1 MTDMLR
7 GKHQTLLDELTVAP
21 RPGRGQDDTNEYEF
35 KSLNIQKL
43 LASVHKLGSLDSVDE
58 KIQLLKRLLAIPS
71 SSINEHDVISIL
83 AAETEDLVS
92 SVVKVSDIYTAEKTK
107 ETLQLLTL
115 TLKFFNRVLG
125 IVITL

>member
-1 MTDMLR
+1 MLR
-7 GKHQTLLDELTVAP
+7 GKHQTLLDELTLAP
-21 RPGRGQDDTNEYEF
+21 RLGRGQNDATKYEF

-43 LASVHKLGSLDSVDE
+43 LASAHKLGSLDSVDE

-71 SSINEHDVISIL
+71 SSINEHDVIGIL

>member
-1 MTDMLR
+1 MGELEALQAVTRLR
-7 GKHQTLLDELTVAP
+7 
-21 RPGRGQDDTNEYEF
+21 
-35 KSLNIQKL
+35 L
-43 LASVHKLGSLDSVDE
+43 LAHHVQDRVHKLGSLDSVDE

-71 SSINEHDVISIL
+71 SSINEHDVITIL